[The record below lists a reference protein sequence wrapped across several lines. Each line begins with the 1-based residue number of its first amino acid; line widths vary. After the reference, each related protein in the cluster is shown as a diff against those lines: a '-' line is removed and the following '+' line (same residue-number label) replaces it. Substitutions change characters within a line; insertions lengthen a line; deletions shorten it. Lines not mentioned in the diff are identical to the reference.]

1 MNFPNFQLPNR
12 EEIRMAEELAR
23 TNPENLT
30 DRELWILKGAGG
42 DF

>member
-1 MNFPNFQLPNR
+1 
-12 EEIRMAEELAR
+12 MAEELAR